1 MTRGMSAQHPKYGV
15 VAAHCSMKNV
25 LISGSTGGIG
35 EHLGLALKDYRI
47 FTISRSESKDS
58 LVYACDLAVEK
69 PVLKDS
75 LHSIDWIVHL
85 ATSYKIKD
93 DLAMLRHLLDFA
105 REHQVKNFV
114 YASSWVVHFPPKPIK
129 QEYVTMKRACERELD
144 QARDWLDVYIIR
156 PSVVVGGDLVWDRVL
171 RKAASFYPLI
181 PRSFT
186 RSFVD
191 VHDVSRTIKG
201 IIEGQVQSTRITL
214 LGHRRSLREMT
225 KRYSSRWSTAKLWL
239 VGTIL
244 LAALFLCCV
253 LALHSRLAEAILV
266 GLVAGWTLGAVG
278 LTYVLPWTHEYFSGF
293 KYYSFYPDLEEDV
306 ISLCRS
312 QNQNI
317 VIRGYDN
324 KAKYY
329 HEKLPDLYT
338 NVVLKDFNKVRR
350 LDFEKNQVRVDA
362 GICFVDL
369 LNYLR
374 KHDRWLAN
382 YPNYHYITAGACIL
396 CPVHGS
402 SIQYPFMADLVESFR
417 YYDRKKDEVIELSR
431 KDVEFDSVV
440 FNSALINQIVVLT
453 VDFNVAHRVRYRL
466 QTAQI
471 DVSQLDF
478 VKMFESLEHDKH
490 LEVRVNSLR
499 SGHAYIQTY
508 TSLDYSLGSAAPKG
522 LQAIKADSI
531 GRKWNLI
538 RRNFVTK
545 ALAQAISRPYVN
557 FEWFLDHK
565 EFERFWE
572 EIVAQRQ
579 IYRFYKLLIRFNM
592 TAALTGNPYYN
603 TISIDVMVINTPEM
617 LRRCKKLYDYYRPLE
632 HSGKFRIESLNITA

>member
-1 MTRGMSAQHPKYGV
+1 MT
-15 VAAHCSMKNV
+15 NV

-35 EHLGLALKDYRI
+35 EHLCLALKDYRI
-47 FTISRSESKDS
+47 FTISRRESKDS
-58 LVYACDLAVEK
+58 LVYACDLTVEK

-75 LHSIDWIVHL
+75 SHSIDWIVHL

-114 YASSWVVHFPPKPIK
+114 YTSSWVIHFPSKPIK

-144 QARDWLDVYIIR
+144 QARDWLNVYIVR
-156 PSVVVGGDLVWDRVL
+156 PSVVVGGDLVWDSVL
-171 RKAASFYPLI
+171 RKLAGFYPLI

-191 VHDVSRTIKG
+191 VSEVSGTIKG
-201 IIEGQVQSTRITL
+201 IIDGQIQSSRITL
-214 LGHRRSLREMT
+214 LGHRRSLREMA
-225 KRYSSRWSTAKLWL
+225 KQYSSRRSTGKLWL
-239 VGTIL
+239 VGSILVAALLLCCIVTLHSQLIETIL
-244 LAALFLCCV
+244 L
-253 LALHSRLAEAILV
+253 
-266 GLVAGWTLGAVG
+266 GLVAAWVLGAAG
-278 LTYVLPWTHEYFSGF
+278 LTYLLPWVHEYFSGF
-293 KYYSFYPDLEEDV
+293 RYFSFFPHLEEDV
-306 ISLCRS
+306 VSLCRS

-324 KAKYY
+324 KAKYF
-329 HEKLPDLYT
+329 HERLPALYT
-338 NVVLKDFNKVRR
+338 NVVLKDFNKVRG

-369 LNYLR
+369 LDYLR

-431 KDVEFDSVV
+431 KDREFDSVI
-440 FNSALINQIVVLT
+440 FNSALINQMVVLT
-453 VDFNVAHRVRYRL
+453 VDFNVAHRVKYRL
-466 QTAQI
+466 QTVQI
-471 DVSQLDF
+471 DVNQLDF
-478 VKMFESLEHDKH
+478 VKLFESLEHDKH

-499 SGHAYIQTY
+499 SGRAYIQTY
-508 TSLDYSLGSAAPKG
+508 TSLDFSEGPAAPKG

-545 ALAQAISRPYVN
+545 IIAQAMSRPYVN
-557 FEWFLDHK
+557 FEWFFDHK

-579 IYRFYKLLIRFNM
+579 MYRFYKLLIRFNM
-592 TAALTGNPYYN
+592 TTALTVNPYYN
-603 TISIDVMVINTPEM
+603 TISIDVMVVNTPEM
-617 LRRCKKLYDYYRPLE
+617 LRRCKKLYEHYRPLE
-632 HSGKFRIESLNITA
+632 HSGKFRIDRLNITA

>member
-1 MTRGMSAQHPKYGV
+1 
-15 VAAHCSMKNV
+15 MKNV

-35 EHLGLALKDYRI
+35 EHLCSALEDYRI
-47 FTISRSESKDS
+47 FTVSRRESKDS
-58 LVYACDLAVEK
+58 LVYACDLTVEK
-69 PVLKDS
+69 PELKNS
-75 LHSIDWIVHL
+75 SYSIDWIVHL

-105 REHQVKNFV
+105 REHHVKNFV
-114 YASSWVVHFPPKPIK
+114 YTSSWVIHFPSKPIK

-144 QARDWLDVYIIR
+144 QARDWLNVYIVR
-156 PSVVVGGDLVWDRVL
+156 PSVVVGGDLVWDGIL
-171 RKAASFYPLI
+171 RKISSFYPLI

-191 VHDVSRTIKG
+191 VSEVSRTIKG
-201 IIEGQVQSTRITL
+201 IIDGQIQSTRITL
-214 LGHRRSLREMT
+214 LGHRRSLREMA
-225 KRYSSRWSTAKLWL
+225 KRYSFHRSIGIVWP
-239 VGTIL
+239 VGSIL
-244 LAALFLCCV
+244 LAALILWGV
-253 LALHSRLAEAILV
+253 LALHSGLAETVLLV
-266 GLVAGWTLGAVG
+266 LVAACMLGAVG
-278 LTYVLPWTHEYFSGF
+278 LTYILPGIHEYFSGF
-293 KYYSFYPDLEEDV
+293 RYFSFYPDLEEDV
-306 ISLCRS
+306 VSLCRS

-329 HEKLPDLYT
+329 HEKLPALYT
-338 NVVLKDFNKVRR
+338 NVVLKDFNRVRG

-362 GICFVDL
+362 GICFTDL

-417 YYDRKKDEVIELSR
+417 YYDRRKDEVIELSR
-431 KDVEFDSVV
+431 KDPEFDSVI

-453 VDFNVAHRVRYRL
+453 VDFNVEHRVQYRL
-466 QTAQI
+466 QTVQM
-471 DVSQLDF
+471 DVNQLDF
-478 VKMFESLEHDKH
+478 VKLFESLEHDKH
-490 LEVRVNSLR
+490 LEVRLNSLR
-499 SGHAYIQTY
+499 SGHAHIQTY
-508 TSLDYSLGSAAPKG
+508 TTLAYSHERTVPKG

-545 ALAQAISRPYVN
+545 VIAQAVSRPYVN
-557 FEWFLDHK
+557 FEWFFHHK

-572 EIVAQRQ
+572 EIVAQRE

-592 TAALTGNPYYN
+592 TPAPTGNPYYN
-603 TISIDVMVINTPEM
+603 TISIDVMVVNTPEM
-617 LRRCKKLYDYYRPLE
+617 LRRCKKLYEYYRPLE
-632 HSGKFRIESLNITA
+632 HSGKFRIDSLNTTA